1 MLGGYIIL
9 MLDKS
14 SQDPT
19 ASRLTSAQRRHLA
32 VLERHLDSDE
42 PALAQ
47 AMRAGQDNQP
57 KTSPSRVVIISVI
70 GVPLVVLSATVAGAM
85 VATMTA
91 VSLASD
97 VLAWT
102 RPRA

>member
-1 MLGGYIIL
+1 M
-9 MLDKS
+9 
-14 SQDPT
+14 
-19 ASRLTSAQRRHLA
+19 
-32 VLERHLDSDE
+32 LERHLDSDE

-47 AMRAGQDNQP
+47 AMRSGQDIQP
-57 KTSPSRVVIISVI
+57 KISPCRVVIASVI
-70 GVPLVVLSATVAGAM
+70 GVPLVVLSATAAGAM

-102 RPRA
+102 RPLA